1 MHHGDNSSVFETPK
15 LVKAL
20 GHLTTPISTLR
31 FNHDAQIL
39 AMASKDKKDAMRLV
53 GHYFLAFGFFF
64 LCFITS
70 RFPLPSSANRTTFTN
85 LRLASGQRLTTRF
98 PSFLAEPPYFPSLHR
113 FYFPEDIVRL
123 FYFIL

>member
-1 MHHGDNSSVFETPK
+1 MPHGGVSSVSKTPK

-53 GHYFLAFGFFF
+53 GHLFFFSFGFSAFSSF
-64 LCFITS
+64 HCCTIS
-70 RFPLPSSANRTTFTN
+70 PFPDQPYDFHKFM
-85 LRLASGQRLTTRF
+85 LASG
-98 PSFLAEPPYFPSLHR
+98 LALPPYFSFALALLSGK
-113 FYFPEDIVRL
+113 DIVRL
-123 FYFIL
+123 FI

>member
-1 MHHGDNSSVFETPK
+1 MHRDDNFRTSGTPK

-53 GHYFLAFGFFF
+53 GYFFLGFQLFGSSSFQCCMTYFL
-64 LCFITS
+64 
-70 RFPLPSSANRTTFTN
+70 PSVNRTTLQIYSWPTAKISSLSFEPSYSFPFT
-85 LRLASGQRLTTRF
+85 
-98 PSFLAEPPYFPSLHR
+98 SFSFTSRKDL
-113 FYFPEDIVRL
+113 VR
-123 FYFIL
+123 

>member
-1 MHHGDNSSVFETPK
+1 MHHDDNFRTSSSPK

-53 GHYFLAFGFFF
+53 CYYFLAFGFFF
-64 LCFITS
+64 VTLLLHG
-70 RFPLPSSANRTTFTN
+70 FPFL
-85 LRLASGQRLTTRF
+85 GQPYDFSQIHF
-98 PSFLAEPPYFPSLHR
+98 PQWPKIESDFRRS
-113 FYFPEDIVRL
+113 
-123 FYFIL
+123 

>member
-1 MHHGDNSSVFETPK
+1 MHHGNNFRTSSSESRTPK

-53 GHYFLAFGFFF
+53 GHYFFAFDFFASF
-64 LCFITS
+64 HYFT
-70 RFPLPSSANRTTFTN
+70 FPSFPRSAVR
-85 LRLASGQRLTTRF
+85 LSQILQLASGQKN
-98 PSFLAEPPYFPSLHR
+98 
-113 FYFPEDIVRL
+113 
-123 FYFIL
+123 